1 MLTAF
6 CSIVKLSFF
15 FQCILYVIVFYGLSV
30 LRVCYGPLPIF
41 LCKFAAFLSGFAILF
56 GAITV
61 AMYTFTR
68 FMFVCIWKRMRQM
81 DDDLIVRIA
90 TIQAIVVSLLFNAA
104 TWLKIQGQVVGLQV
118 SFSCQSESAY
128 RKVASSRLSRL
139 VAHF

>member
-1 MLTAF
+1 M
-6 CSIVKLSFF
+6 I
-15 FQCILYVIVFYGLSV
+15 YGLSV

-90 TIQAIVVSLLFNAA
+90 TIQAIVMSLLFQAA
-104 TWLKIQGQVVGLQV
+104 AWLQLQDQETIPV
-118 SFSCQSESAY
+118 SFSFMLC
-128 RKVASSRLSRL
+128 K
-139 VAHF
+139 FP